1 MLQISLE
8 WKFPAPI
15 VPKQQLNYSLIID
28 GWELVPITIMKTW
41 ENVIDHVYSF

>member
-8 WKFPAPI
+8 WKFPTPI

-28 GWELVPITIMKTW
+28 LMGMGANNK
-41 ENVIDHVYSF
+41 